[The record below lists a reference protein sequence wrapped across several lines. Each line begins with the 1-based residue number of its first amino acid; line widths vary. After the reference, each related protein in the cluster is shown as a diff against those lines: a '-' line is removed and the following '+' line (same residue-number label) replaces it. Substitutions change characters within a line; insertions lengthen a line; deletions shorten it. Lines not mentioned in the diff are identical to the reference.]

1 MSLIKGASIYLT
13 SNILNAVIPFLL
25 LPILTRYL
33 TQAEYG
39 QIAMFQTL
47 LTGLATFVGLNAV
60 GAATRKYFDEDN
72 TEQIIREFNGA
83 CVQICIVSSIVL
95 GVITFAFRHQ
105 LSEMLSIPYSWIL
118 NTVLVSAFGFISGL
132 RLGQWQA
139 RNKAKHYGAF
149 QISQSLLNMVLSL
162 ILVIA
167 LVEGAQ
173 GRIDAQLITGI
184 SFSTIALVLLYKDG
198 LIKPLCW
205 RPQYIKEILAFG
217 VPLIPH
223 HLGFFLMGTFD
234 RVIINDKLG
243 LEAAAVYMV
252 AFQLSTA
259 LLIIYDAIN
268 KAYTPWLFGVL
279 KRNDEQE
286 KRKVVKI
293 TYAHFACSLLLALVV
308 FLIGEPIVVL
318 LIGEEYRQSG
328 EIIGWLCL
336 GQVFHGMYFMVTN
349 YAYYAKKTKYL
360 SMITIS
366 SGLTNASIL
375 IVMISSFGLIGS
387 AVSFSIAKFIQFLIT
402 MVFANKWH
410 LMPWTLK

>member
-1 MSLIKGASIYLT
+1 M
-13 SNILNAVIPFLL
+13 NAVIPFLL

-60 GAATRKYFDEDN
+60 GAATRKYFDEDK
-72 TEQIIREFNGA
+72 TDQIIKEFNGT

-95 GVITFAFRHQ
+95 GAITFAFRHQ
-105 LSEMLSIPYSWIL
+105 LSELLSIPYSWIL

-139 RNKAKHYGAF
+139 RNQAKHFGAF

-184 SFSTIALVLLYKDG
+184 IFSAIALTLLYKDG
-198 LIKPLCW
+198 LIKLFCW

-234 RVIINDKLG
+234 RVLINDKLG

-252 AFQLSTA
+252 AFQLSTC
-259 LLIIYDAIN
+259 LYIIYDAIN

-279 KRNDEQE
+279 KRNNE
-286 KRKVVKI
+286 KEKIKVVKV
-293 TYAHFACSLLLALVV
+293 TYAHFALSSLVAGLA
-308 FLIGEPIVVL
+308 FLIGE
-318 LIGEEYRQSG
+318 LIITFILGEDYRQAG
-328 EIIGWLCL
+328 QIIGWFCL
-336 GQVFHGMYFMVTN
+336 GQAFGGMYLMVTN
-349 YAYYAKKTKYL
+349 YAFYAKQTKYL
-360 SMITIS
+360 SSITIS
-366 SGLTNASIL
+366 CGVVNIIL
-375 IVMISSFGLIGS
+375 IFVFIEHLGLSGAVMAFALS
-387 AVSFSIAKFIQFLIT
+387 KFIQFIAT
-402 MVFANKWH
+402 WVIANKCH
-410 LMPWTLK
+410 KMPWGLRWKKI